1 MCFLVKLFY
10 DRGYISFIEWVSQMS
25 DMTLNYCYQFNFPD
39 KQPIELKLEIDS
51 ETTTLKSTQDDMPF
65 WIALGFNQC
74 PNCPLSL
81 DKELVCPV
89 ANNLIPLLNVVDS
102 LVSYDQVNVVITTP
116 DRTITAET
124 TMQRAVSAILGL
136 IMATSPCPHTE
147 FLKPMARFH
156 LPLANEQETIYRT
169 TSMYLLAQYFKSKN
183 GLDYEM
189 GFVGLTEIY
198 ENLQVI
204 NRALADRFRAA
215 IKQDATVNAI
225 ILLDLLSQAVT
236 WSIEDQLDEMQGL
249 FKRFSE

>member
-1 MCFLVKLFY
+1 VN
-10 DRGYISFIEWVSQMS
+10 ISFKEWGNYMN
-25 DMTLNYCYQFNFPD
+25 DTTLVYSYQFNVPD
-39 KQPIELKLEIDS
+39 KESIELKLEIDS
-51 ETTTLKSTQDDMPF
+51 VTTTLKSNKDDMPF

-89 ANNLIPLLNVVDS
+89 ANNLIPLLNLVGS

-116 DRTITAET
+116 DRTITADT
-124 TMQRAVSAILGL
+124 TMQRAISAILGL

-156 LPLANEQETIYRT
+156 LPLASEQETIYRT

-189 GFVGLTEIY
+189 GFDGLTKIY
-198 ENLQVI
+198 ENLQII

-236 WSIEDQLDEMQGL
+236 WSIEDQLDELQAL